1 MLLQIKIIWE
11 ENNGLKNLAMYNN
24 MNKGKKSIEQLYSVT
39 IISHEKLHMYT
50 TAGKQWG
57 ICSDNSAQR

>member
-11 ENNGLKNLAMYNN
+11 ENNGLKNSAMCNN
-24 MNKGKKSIEQLYSVT
+24 MNKGKKPIEQLYSVT
-39 IISHEKLHMYT
+39 IISHEKQHINT

-57 ICSDNSAQR
+57 ICSDN